1 MQISSISLIKS
12 SPQAARISLRYAI
25 QEMKRAILRTLKFS
39 TASLA
44 LAFVVLLCAFATMR
58 IAIHGREVAV
68 PNLSGLSD
76 SDAAAAVKKLGL
88 SLSVENRF
96 FSSAVPP
103 NRVLSQLPSAGSR
116 VRRGWQIRV
125 TESLGGQHLDVPDVT
140 GQSERPASLILRRL
154 QLEVGAI
161 AHLPAPAPAGIILA
175 QSPPPNSNSLTGPN
189 VSLLVSD
196 PEDAAE
202 RASYVMPAI
211 VGLSL
216 GAASTRLATVGLHI
230 SSAQERVAAPAEDPS
245 PGAGPATSAPPPPNP
260 LDPSFDVPASP
271 EPVSSSSVILS
282 QSPQPGHRIARGEA
296 IRVTLAPR

>member
-1 MQISSISLIKS
+1 
-12 SPQAARISLRYAI
+12 
-25 QEMKRAILRTLKFS
+25 MKRTFLDILTRSAAGLL
-39 TASLA
+39 LA
-44 LAFVVLLCAFATMR
+44 LVALLCAFATMR
-58 IAIHGREVAV
+58 IAIHGREVAI

-76 SDAAAAVKKLGL
+76 TDAAAAARKLGL

-96 FSSAVPP
+96 YSSAMPP

-125 TESLGGQHLDVPDVT
+125 TESLGGQHLDVPDVV
-140 GQSERPASLILRRL
+140 GQSERPASLVLRRL
-154 QLEVGAI
+154 QLEIGAI
-161 AHLPAPAPAGIILA
+161 VHLPGPSPAGIILA

-216 GAASTRLATVGLHI
+216 GSASARLATAGLHI
-230 SSAQERVAAPAEDPS
+230 SNAQEPAAPSEDDSTGSS
-245 PGAGPATSAPPPPNP
+245 PAASTAPPNP
-260 LDPSFDVPASP
+260 LDPSFDVPVTPA
-271 EPVSSSSVILS
+271 PVSSSSFILS

>member
-1 MQISSISLIKS
+1 
-12 SPQAARISLRYAI
+12 
-25 QEMKRAILRTLKFS
+25 MKRTVLRIVTL
-39 TASLA
+39 AAAGLA
-44 LAFVVLLCAFATMR
+44 MGFVVLLCAFATMR

-76 SDAAAAVKKLGL
+76 TEAAATAKRLGL

-96 FSSAVPP
+96 YSSAVPP
-103 NRVLSQLPSAGSR
+103 NRILSQLPSAGSR

-125 TESLGGQHLDVPDVT
+125 TESLGGQHLDVPDVV
-140 GQSERPASLILRRL
+140 GQSERPASLVLRRL
-154 QLEVGAI
+154 QLEVGTVV
-161 AHLPAPAPAGIILA
+161 HLPAPAPAGIILA
-175 QSPPPNSNSLTGPN
+175 QSPPPNSNSLTGPE

-202 RASYVMPAI
+202 RASYVMPAL

-216 GAASTRLATVGLHI
+216 GAASARLATVGLHI
-230 SSAQERVAAPAEDPS
+230 SSAQEPQAVSSDDSTGAVPIAPA
-245 PGAGPATSAPPPPNP
+245 PPPNP
-260 LDPSFDVPASP
+260 LDPSFDVPTSP
-271 EPVSSSSVILS
+271 APVSASSVILS

>member
-1 MQISSISLIKS
+1 M
-12 SPQAARISLRYAI
+12 
-25 QEMKRAILRTLKFS
+25 
-39 TASLA
+39 A
-44 LAFVVLLCAFATMR
+44 LVALVCAFATMR

-76 SDAAAAVKKLGL
+76 AEAAVAAKRLGL

-96 FSSAVPP
+96 YSSAVPP

-116 VRRGWQIRV
+116 VRRGWQIRI
-125 TESLGGQHLDVPDVT
+125 TESLGGQHLDVPDVV
-140 GQSERPASLILRRL
+140 GQSERPASLVLRRL
-154 QLEVGAI
+154 QLEVGI
-161 AHLPAPAPAGIILA
+161 VAHLPAPAPAGVILA
-175 QSPPPNSNSLTGPN
+175 QSPPPNSNSLTGPD

-216 GAASTRLATVGLHI
+216 GAASARLATVGLHI
-230 SSAQERVAAPAEDPS
+230 SSAQEPEASSEDDSTGGTPAVS
-245 PGAGPATSAPPPPNP
+245 GPPPNP
-260 LDPSFDVPASP
+260 LDPSFDVPVSP
-271 EPVSSSSVILS
+271 APVSSGSVVLS

>member
-1 MQISSISLIKS
+1 
-12 SPQAARISLRYAI
+12 
-25 QEMKRAILRTLKFS
+25 MKRTILHTLKLS
-39 TASLA
+39 TAGLA
-44 LAFVVLLCAFATMR
+44 MAFVVLICAFATMR

-76 SDAAAAVKKLGL
+76 SDAAAAVKRLGL

-103 NRVLSQLPSAGSR
+103 NRVLSQLPSAGLR

-125 TESLGGQHLDVPDVT
+125 TESLGGQHLEVPDVT
-140 GQSERPASLILRRL
+140 GQSERPASLVLRRL
-154 QLEVGAI
+154 QLEVGTV
-161 AHLPAPAPAGIILA
+161 AHLPAPAPAGIVLA
-175 QSPPPNSNSLTGPN
+175 QSPPPSSNSLTGPD

-196 PEDAAE
+196 TEDAAE

-216 GAASTRLATVGLHI
+216 GAASARLATVGLHI
-230 SSAQERVAAPAEDPS
+230 SSAQERETAPSEDTS
-245 PGAGPATSAPPPPNP
+245 SGTVPATPAAPPNP

-271 EPVSSSSVILS
+271 APVSSSSVILS

>member
-1 MQISSISLIKS
+1 MLRIRSPLQANSRFPSGMTTKGLSLE
-12 SPQAARISLRYAI
+12 
-25 QEMKRAILRTLKFS
+25 EMKRTILRTLKLS
-39 TASLA
+39 TAGLA
-44 LAFVVLLCAFATMR
+44 LAFVVLICAFATMR

-96 FSSAVPP
+96 FSSAVAP

-125 TESLGGQHLDVPDVT
+125 TESLGGQHLEVPDVT
-140 GQSERPASLILRRL
+140 GQSERPAFLVLRRL
-154 QLEVGAI
+154 QLEVGTV

-175 QSPPPNSNSLTGPN
+175 QSPPPKSNGLTGPD

-216 GAASTRLATVGLHI
+216 GVASTRLATVGLHI
-230 SSAQERVAAPAEDPS
+230 SSAQEQETTPSEDVS
-245 PGAGPATSAPPPPNP
+245 TGTVPATPAASPNL
-260 LDPSFDVPASP
+260 LDPSFEVPASP
-271 EPVSSSSVILS
+271 APVSSSSVILS

-296 IRVTLAPR
+296 IRVTLAPH

>member
-1 MQISSISLIKS
+1 MKRTLVRIL
-12 SPQAARISLRYAI
+12 RISTAGLAI
-25 QEMKRAILRTLKFS
+25 TM
-39 TASLA
+39 
-44 LAFVVLLCAFATMR
+44 VVLICAFATMR

-68 PNLSGLSD
+68 PNLSGISD

-140 GQSERPASLILRRL
+140 GQSERPASLVLRRL
-154 QLEVGAI
+154 QLEVGTV

-175 QSPPPNSNSLTGPN
+175 QSPPPNSNSLTGPD
-189 VSLLVSD
+189 VSLLVSY
-196 PEDAAE
+196 PEDVAE

-216 GAASTRLATVGLHI
+216 GAASARLASVGLHI
-230 SSAQERVAAPAEDPS
+230 SSAQERETSPSEDAAPTTA
-245 PGAGPATSAPPPPNP
+245 APPPNP
-260 LDPSFDVPASP
+260 LDPSFDVSASP
-271 EPVSSSSVILS
+271 TPVSSSSVILS

-296 IRVTLAPR
+296 IRVTLAPRY